1 MKGSGFIEI
10 DVHGMNRFQAKTYID
25 SVLKKA
31 GRDVYRI
38 DIVHGYRSGSSL
50 KEMVRKEYRS
60 HPKVK
65 RSILKYHLFLI
76 RLFKYNFFRYYTI
89 KISIIKKSGSNIF

>member
-31 GRDVYRI
+31 GKDVYRI

-50 KEMVRKEYRS
+50 KEMVRNDL
-60 HPKVK
+60 PLFAMMLWIA
-65 RSILKYHLFLI
+65 ILMY
-76 RLFKYNFFRYYTI
+76 
-89 KISIIKKSGSNIF
+89 S

>member
-31 GRDVYRI
+31 KSDVYRI

-60 HPKVK
+60 HHKVK
-65 RSILKYHLFLI
+65 RMELGLNDGVTTLVLRDLF
-76 RLFKYNFFRYYTI
+76 
-89 KISIIKKSGSNIF
+89 

>member
-31 GRDVYRI
+31 GKDVYRI
-38 DIVHGYRSGSSL
+38 DIVHGYRNGSSL

-65 RSILKYHLFLI
+65 RMELGLNDGVTTLVLRDLF
-76 RLFKYNFFRYYTI
+76 
-89 KISIIKKSGSNIF
+89 

>member
-1 MKGSGFIEI
+1 MDSGFIEI

-31 GRDVYRI
+31 GSDVYRI
-38 DIVHGYRSGSSL
+38 DIVHGYRGGSSL

-65 RSILKYHLFLI
+65 RMELGLNEGVTTLILRDLF
-76 RLFKYNFFRYYTI
+76 
-89 KISIIKKSGSNIF
+89 

>member
-1 MKGSGFIEI
+1 MKNSGFIEI

-31 GRDVYRI
+31 GKDVYRI
-38 DIVHGYRSGSSL
+38 DIVHGYNRGSSL

-65 RSILKYHLFLI
+65 RMELGLNDGVTTLVLRDLF
-76 RLFKYNFFRYYTI
+76 
-89 KISIIKKSGSNIF
+89 

>member
-1 MKGSGFIEI
+1 MKSSGFIEI

-31 GRDVYRI
+31 GSDVYRI
-38 DIVHGYRSGSSL
+38 DIVHGYHSGSSL

-65 RSILKYHLFLI
+65 RMELGLNDGVTTLVLRDLF
-76 RLFKYNFFRYYTI
+76 
-89 KISIIKKSGSNIF
+89 

>member
-1 MKGSGFIEI
+1 MKGSSFIEI

-31 GRDVYRI
+31 KSDVYRI

-65 RSILKYHLFLI
+65 RMELGLNDGVTTLVLRDLF
-76 RLFKYNFFRYYTI
+76 
-89 KISIIKKSGSNIF
+89 